1 MVEVVLTGAKKLAK
15 LPATLTLENGLARLT
30 VSVGGTDMVDEA
42 TLLKRFK
49 EYGLVTEPKKP
60 EATIP
65 VSAPEVSTVS
75 ASEAPTASA

>member
-1 MVEVVLTGAKKLAK
+1 
-15 LPATLTLENGLARLT
+15 
-30 VSVGGTDMVDEA
+30 MVDEA